1 MLVVEQDLIRVAAI
15 DNDSISK
22 AVLTLTAANN
32 MLAAN
37 NGQMVVFQPTVVNTA
52 AEAPRIP
59 VGSVVFYTA
68 QVMAGDWHAE
78 PTAPQTAPH
87 RQHHKL
93 NHTHTVA
100 KDCA

>member
-1 MLVVEQDLIRVAAI
+1 MFVAVQDLIRVAAI

-37 NGQMVVFQPTVVNTA
+37 NGQMVVFQPTAINTA

-68 QVMAGDWHAE
+68 QVMAGDRRVE
-78 PTAPQTAPH
+78 TTASQTAPEVQQNSH
-87 RQHHKL
+87 
-93 NHTHTVA
+93 
-100 KDCA
+100 CG